1 MECNG
6 KTDIHNGMEW
16 DGKADINNY
25 FPWNRSNGTERP
37 KVVFGIKQYSL
48 LFLNLKLYQP
58 NFFLWNGTEWKGME
72 KLIYIFGI
80 KTMFTGICQSL
91 A

>member
-37 KVVFGIKQYSL
+37 KVVFGIK
-48 LFLNLKLYQP
+48 
-58 NFFLWNGTEWKGME
+58 T
-72 KLIYIFGI
+72 IF
-80 KTMFTGICQSL
+80 TVVSQS
-91 A
+91 